1 MSVRLKSLG
10 RMIIETNEDK
20 VREKKAIQ
28 KFVDRFSG
36 SFKKLSPSDIDYRV
50 FDKDNNL
57 IAYAEVKPIYKPLSQ
72 SYPLPIEARKVVKVC
87 DKILNPVIIWACDD
101 GIIYA
106 RPSEIEGQAVCE
118 NNEMIIYYNKQS
130 GTKYIRGY

>member
-1 MSVRLKSLG
+1 
-10 RMIIETNEDK
+10 MIIETNEDK

-101 GIIYA
+101 GIVYA
-106 RPSEIEGQAVCE
+106 KPSEVKGETAWQDNQVVIL
-118 NNEMIIYYNKQS
+118 YHKQP
-130 GTKYIRGY
+130 GTKYIRY